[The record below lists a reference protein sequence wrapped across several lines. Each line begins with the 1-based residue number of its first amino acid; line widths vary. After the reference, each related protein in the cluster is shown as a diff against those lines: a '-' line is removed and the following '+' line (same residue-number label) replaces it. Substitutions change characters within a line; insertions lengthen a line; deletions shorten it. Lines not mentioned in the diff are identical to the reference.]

1 MQYTLRPLPISIQ
14 RSFFTSVYLTCT
26 NIFNQSA
33 IAENLFFPPDFFLLV
48 MNSFIHVSV
57 ISVYQSSRY
66 SVCRRIIIALIL
78 TLAKDFCRSVTQSCL
93 TLRPHGLQH
102 TGLSCSSPSPGVCA
116 NLFFTF
122 VPLFYFLDSLYK

>member
-26 NIFNQSA
+26 NVFNQSA

-78 TLAKDFCRSVTQSCL
+78 TLAKDFCRSVTHSVVFDSA
-93 TLRPHGLQH
+93 TPWTATHRA
-102 TGLSCSSPSPGVCA
+102 S
-116 NLFFTF
+116 LFFAISQSLLKSVFYICSF
-122 VPLFYFLDSLYK
+122 VLFFRFFI